1 MLSFKTP
8 EIEDRKWVQ
17 PLLDQS
23 QYTSDEYT
31 FSNMFMW
38 WEGYGIQFT
47 EYEGMFLSLIHI

>member
-38 WEGYGIQFT
+38 WEGYGI
-47 EYEGMFLSLIHI
+47 